1 MTELLET
8 LQTKVELVKRNVGTC
23 VFTVE
28 LTLLQFQFSMKYH
41 QVNFLKLKQ
50 QKKAQTLSE
59 LGQISAIHSIPVF
72 HAGNQDQMV
81 LSMSFESGY

>member
-1 MTELLET
+1 MAELLET

-50 QKKAQTLSE
+50 KKKSTDIVRIGANLSH
-59 LGQISAIHSIPVF
+59 SSIPVF
-72 HAGNQDQMV
+72 HAGNEDQMV

>member
-1 MTELLET
+1 MAELLET

-50 QKKAQTLSE
+50 KKKAQTLSE

-72 HAGNQDQMV
+72 HAGNEDQMV